1 MEFNF
6 SFKSGNK
13 KELALKQPPIKD
25 TSEDS
30 QVNKVMVDYFK
41 TYQSLYRREIEDW
54 TNARISR
61 HAIANPTTLQLQQLY
76 QDSLI
81 DLFLRRQI
89 QNRIL
94 RISNRSVLIKD
105 KTGKI
110 DVDRSAA
117 LQTKAIR
124 TLIKKA
130 MESKFFGYSMV
141 YVSQW
146 TPGKIIK
153 LTEIPR
159 GNIIPELSLL
169 LKNALDVH
177 SGINFREY
185 PDFLIYSQLGDS
197 IGELENIA
205 PLTILKRHSWASWD
219 EFEQIFGI
227 PLRIAKTMVDTEKNR
242 NDLEFWLQNMGTA
255 AYAILP
261 KTVDLEVVPSQQT
274 DSFNVFNE
282 KRKAVNEEIAIGLN
296 GQTMTTLQGSSK
308 SQAEVHGKT
317 QDEITADDLQDT
329 HDYLNDDLTPVLRNL
344 GYDIPEGY
352 YFELMQ
358 RTNIP
363 IAEKS
368 KIDEI
373 LLKGGYRLDA
383 EYVEETYNVKLDK
396 DNPFNQPG
404 QGQNQ
409 NAELGFFV

>member
-6 SFKSGNK
+6 SFSSGKNK

-54 TNARISR
+54 TNARMAR

-81 DLFLRRQI
+81 DLFLRRQM

-94 RISNRSVLIKD
+94 RISNRTVLIKD

-110 DVDRSAA
+110 DIDRSAD

-141 YVSQW
+141 YVSKW
-146 TPGKIIK
+146 IPGKIIK

-169 LKNALDVH
+169 LKNALDVN
-177 SGINFREY
+177 SGINFRDY

-197 IGELENIA
+197 VGELENIA

-227 PLRIAKTMVDTEKNR
+227 PLRIAKTMIDTEKHR
-242 NDLEFWLQNMGTA
+242 NDLEFWLQNMGSA
-255 AYAILP
+255 AYGILP

-296 GQTMTTLQGSSK
+296 GQTMTTLQGSSR

-317 QDEITADDLQDT
+317 QDEITADDLQDVL
-329 HDYLNDDLTPVLRNL
+329 DYLNDELIQILRNL
-344 GYDIPEGY
+344 GYDIPEAY
-352 YFELMQ
+352 YFDLMA

-363 IAEKS
+363 VEDKS
-368 KIDEI
+368 KIDQI
-373 LLKGGYRLDA
+373 LLQAGYRLDQ
-383 EYVEETYNVKLDK
+383 EYIEETYNVVLDK
-396 DNPFNQPG
+396 ETPVIIP
-404 QGQNQ
+404 GQNQ
-409 NAELGFFV
+409 QLGFFV

>member
-6 SFKSGNK
+6 SFSSGKNK

-54 TNARISR
+54 TNARMAR

-81 DLFLRRQI
+81 DLFLRRQM

-94 RISNRSVLIKD
+94 RISNRTVLIKD

-110 DVDRSAA
+110 DVERSTA

-124 TLIKKA
+124 ALIKRA

-141 YVSQW
+141 YVSKW

-169 LKNALDVH
+169 LKNALDVN
-177 SGINFREY
+177 SGINFRDY

-197 IGELENIA
+197 VGELENIA

-227 PLRIAKTMVDTEKNR
+227 PLRIAKTMIDTEKHR
-242 NDLEFWLQNMGTA
+242 NDLEFWLQNMGPA
-255 AYAILP
+255 AYGILP

-296 GQTMTTLQGSSK
+296 GQTMTTLQGSSR

-317 QDEITADDLQDT
+317 QDEITADDLQDVL
-329 HDYLNDDLTPVLRNL
+329 DYLNDELIQILRNL
-344 GYDIPEGY
+344 GYDIPEAY
-352 YFELMQ
+352 YFDLMA

-363 IAEKS
+363 VEDKS
-368 KIDEI
+368 KIDQI
-373 LLKGGYRLDA
+373 LLQAGYRLDQ
-383 EYVEETYNVKLDK
+383 EYIEETYNVVLDK
-396 DNPFNQPG
+396 ETPVIIP
-404 QGQNQ
+404 GQNQ
-409 NAELGFFV
+409 ELGFFV